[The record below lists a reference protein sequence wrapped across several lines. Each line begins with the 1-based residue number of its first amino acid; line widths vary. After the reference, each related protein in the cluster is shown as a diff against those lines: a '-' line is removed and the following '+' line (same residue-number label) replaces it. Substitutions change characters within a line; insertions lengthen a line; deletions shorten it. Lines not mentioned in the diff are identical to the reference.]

1 MAAAD
6 PGGHTEEVALVE
18 LRKETSEPPGQKA
31 IRSGAQD
38 KKPGDPEATLPW
50 GQSRHS
56 SMSEV
61 ATEPTAPSHEA
72 TQTEK
77 RPSPEGSR
85 TGPESS
91 PTGEDEVFPSSSP
104 LGEEEEE
111 GTGMPEVAAHIFIPI
126 NPQCIE
132 RAPGCQGSVGGSDWK
147 KKQLEEE
154 AIVRCEKENGDPE
167 KLAFL
172 TRGPLSYP
180 AHYDKPAGYDG
191 CQAKPLSER
200 LQCLQCRNCSSANL
214 KAVASMIG
222 AMIIF
227 PCFVY
232 GAYVF
237 LPFDAPLLP
246 TMSARLVYTLRCG
259 VFGTFPI
266 ILGLIVYGVSR
277 LCFSSVQ
284 PFGELRREVEI
295 HRRYV
300 SQSVYLFI
308 LYFFNIAVLSTY
320 LPQEALK
327 LIPLLTGL
335 FAISRLL
342 YWLAYAMGRSFRG
355 FGFGLTFLPLLTMLL
370 WNLYSMFILEPEN
383 VFATADGKQDTAV
396 KESRAAVPPKPRYW
410 G

>member
-6 PGGHTEEVALVE
+6 PGAHTENVALVE
-18 LRKETSEPPGQKA
+18 LRKEALEVTCS
-31 IRSGAQD
+31 SVQD
-38 KKPGDPEATLPW
+38 KKPGDPVATLPW
-50 GQSRHS
+50 DQSRHS
-56 SMSEV
+56 SVSEV
-61 ATEPTAPSHEA
+61 ATEPTTPSHKASE
-72 TQTEK
+72 TEK

-85 TGPESS
+85 TGPEPG
-91 PTGEDEVFPSSSP
+91 PTGEEEVFPGSSP
-104 LGEEEEE
+104 LREEEEEE
-111 GTGMPEVAAHIFIPI
+111 GNRMPEVAAHVFIPI
-126 NPQCIE
+126 DPHCIE
-132 RAPGCQGSVGGSDWK
+132 KAPGCPGSAGGSDWK
-147 KKQLEEE
+147 KKQQQLEEE
-154 AIVRCEKENGDPE
+154 AIMCCEKENGDPE

-172 TRGPLSYP
+172 THGPLSY
-180 AHYDKPAGYDG
+180 ATHYDEPAGYDG
-191 CQAKPLSER
+191 GQTKPLSER
-200 LQCLQCRNCSSANL
+200 LQCLQCQDCSSANL

-237 LPFDAPLLP
+237 LPFDAPLMP

-308 LYFFNIAVLSTY
+308 LYFFNIAVLATY

-370 WNLYSMFILEPEN
+370 WNLYSMFILEPDN
-383 VFATADGKQDTAV
+383 MFATAGNGNQDAPAEKQ
-396 KESRAAVPPKPRYW
+396 SRAAAPKPRYW

>member
-6 PGGHTEEVALVE
+6 PGAHTENVALVE
-18 LRKETSEPPGQKA
+18 LRKEALEPPVQKVTC
-31 IRSGAQD
+31 SSVQD
-38 KKPGDPEATLPW
+38 KKPGDPDATLPW
-50 GQSRHS
+50 DQSGHS

-61 ATEPTAPSHEA
+61 GTEPTTPSRKASE
-72 TQTEK
+72 TEK
-77 RPSPEGSR
+77 RPSPEGSHM
-85 TGPESS
+85 GPEPG
-91 PTGEDEVFPSSSP
+91 PTGEEEVFLGSS
-104 LGEEEEE
+104 LLQEEEE
-111 GTGMPEVAAHIFIPI
+111 GNRMPEVAAHVFIPI
-126 NPQCIE
+126 NPHCIE
-132 RAPGCQGSVGGSDWK
+132 K
-147 KKQLEEE
+147 KKQQQLEEE
-154 AIVRCEKENGDPE
+154 AIVCCEKENGNPE

-172 TRGPLSYP
+172 THGPLSYP
-180 AHYDKPAGYDG
+180 THYDEPAGYDDG
-191 CQAKPLSER
+191 QTKPLSKK
-200 LQCLQCRNCSSANL
+200 LQCLQCQDCSSANL

-237 LPFDAPLLP
+237 LPFDAPLMP

-295 HRRYV
+295 HRSYV

-308 LYFFNIAVLSTY
+308 LYFFNIAVLATY

-335 FAISRLL
+335 FAISRML
-342 YWLAYAMGRSFRG
+342 YWLAYAMGRSFRS
-355 FGFGLTFLPLLTMLL
+355 FGFGLTFLPLLTMVL

-383 VFATADGKQDTAV
+383 MFATAANSKQDTPSE
-396 KESRAAVPPKPRYW
+396 KQSRAAPPKPRYW

>member
-6 PGGHTEEVALVE
+6 PRAHTEDVALVE
-18 LRKETSEPPGQKA
+18 LRTEALEPSGQKMTC
-31 IRSGAQD
+31 RDVQD

-50 GQSRHS
+50 DRSPHS
-56 SMSEV
+56 SMNEAAPEDLAPSRE
-61 ATEPTAPSHEA
+61 ATE
-72 TQTEK
+72 TEK

-85 TGPESS
+85 AGPEPG
-91 PTGEDEVFPSSSP
+91 PTGEDEVFSGSSL
-104 LGEEEEE
+104 LGEEEE
-111 GTGMPEVAAHIFIPI
+111 GCGMPAVSAHVFIPI
-126 NPQCIE
+126 DPQCIE
-132 RAPGCQGSVGGSDWK
+132 RAPGCRGSPGGSDWK
-147 KKQLEEE
+147 KQPLEEE
-154 AIVRCEKENGDPE
+154 GIVRCEKNGDPE

-172 TRGPLSYP
+172 SRGPLSYP
-180 AHYDKPAGYDG
+180 THYDEPAGYHG

-200 LQCLQCRNCSSANL
+200 LQCLQCRDCSSANL

-237 LPFDAPLLP
+237 LPFDAPLMP
-246 TMSARLVYTLRCG
+246 TVSARLVYTLRCG

-277 LCFSSVQ
+277 LCFSSTQ

-383 VFATADGKQDTAV
+383 MFATADGRQDAPAE
-396 KESRAAVPPKPRYW
+396 KESRAAAPPKQRYW